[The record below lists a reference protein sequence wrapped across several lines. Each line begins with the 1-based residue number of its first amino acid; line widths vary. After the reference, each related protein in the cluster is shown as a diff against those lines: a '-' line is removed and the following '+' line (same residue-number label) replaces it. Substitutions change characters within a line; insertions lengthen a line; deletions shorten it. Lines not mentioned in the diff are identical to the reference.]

1 MSDTVDVVSVQQLA
15 DLIIGTNEETA
26 GGERQVIAVAGPPGA
41 GKSTVAESL
50 VEVLNTRSPGTAAV
64 FPMDGYHYDDLV
76 LEQRGWR
83 SRKGAPYT
91 FDVSGFGH
99 MLARLRRNDEDEVA
113 VPVFD
118 RTIEI
123 ARAGA
128 RIIRRSVS
136 RIVVEGNYLLLE
148 TPPWIDLADQFDT
161 TVYIDVPEVE
171 LRRRLLERWSDLSG
185 EALEEKLEG
194 NDMPNVRL
202 VQSHSRP
209 ADFVLRHH

>member
-1 MSDTVDVVSVQQLA
+1 MSDTVDVMSVQQLA
-15 DLIIGTNEETA
+15 DLIIAAHGETA
-26 GGERQVIAVAGPPGA
+26 GGVRQVIAVAGPPGA

-64 FPMDGYHYDDLV
+64 LPMDGYHYDDLV

-91 FDVSGFGH
+91 FDVSGFAH
-99 MLARLRRNDEDEVA
+99 MLARLRRNDEEEVA

-128 RIIRRSVS
+128 RIIPRSVS
-136 RIVVEGNYLLLE
+136 HIVVEGNYLLLE

-171 LRRRLLERWSDLSG
+171 LRRRLLERWWDLSG
-185 EALEEKLEG
+185 EALDEKLEG

-209 ADFVLRHH
+209 ADFVLRHP